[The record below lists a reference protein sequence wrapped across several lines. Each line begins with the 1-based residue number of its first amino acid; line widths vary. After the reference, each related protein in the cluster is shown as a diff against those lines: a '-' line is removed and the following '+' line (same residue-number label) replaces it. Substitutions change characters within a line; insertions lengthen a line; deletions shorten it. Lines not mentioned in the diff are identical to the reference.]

1 MQGLLAQEARAA
13 ETAATLAELTNAL
26 SKARGFLRERGLYA
40 AFHAQHLSYG
50 EDERLREVVS
60 PADGVSSPHEPD
72 EVLLHGEAECP
83 YLQAGK
89 PCPYGADCPYRRR
102 ALALAAEAREGQHA
116 AEPADLVHD
125 ALMDGVAAAARAVA
139 GASSALRDKLRSIDG
154 DE

>member
-1 MQGLLAQEARAA
+1 M
-13 ETAATLAELTNAL
+13 
-26 SKARGFLRERGLYA
+26 
-40 AFHAQHLSYG
+40 
-50 EDERLREVVS
+50 REVVS

-102 ALALAAEAREGQHA
+102 ALALAAEAREGEHA

-125 ALMDGVAAAARAVA
+125 ALMDSVSILAKREESFSCDLPRCCSMSNLSAAALARASPTTNLFFFMA
-139 GASSALRDKLRSIDG
+139 AINGESMR
-154 DE
+154 